1 MCEGRMLVKAPHPY
15 YLYHENLFFV
25 NAVNRNEGP
34 ALAAFHDYTAL
45 HILCDV
51 SQLPVAGAKA

>member
-1 MCEGRMLVKAPHPY
+1 MLVKASHPY

-25 NAVNRNEGP
+25 NAVNRNQGP